1 MRGGARV
8 TCPPPSSLTITT
20 AMSTRSSA
28 KMFVNLV
35 LSLVILVAGVTVLI
49 GLFGLI
55 VDIFGAV

>member
-1 MRGGARV
+1 
-8 TCPPPSSLTITT
+8 
-20 AMSTRSSA
+20 MSTRSSA

-55 VDIFGAV
+55 ADIFGAV